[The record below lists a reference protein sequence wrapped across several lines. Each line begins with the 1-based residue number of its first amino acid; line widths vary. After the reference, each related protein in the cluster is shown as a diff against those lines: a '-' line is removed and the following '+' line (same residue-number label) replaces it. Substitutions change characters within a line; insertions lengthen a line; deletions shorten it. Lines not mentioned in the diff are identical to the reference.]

1 MKSHRNNR
9 YNYYLLVIYL
19 FSLTGCNFLEE
30 KVYTEYDPNEFL
42 KEQSGIDALLTGAYA
57 RSRIIGYA
65 SRNYTYLMNEF
76 TTDIAFETG
85 GGLERD
91 AKPYIDFTWAV
102 DNGFLSTFWDQMY
115 QAVASANTVLTVADG
130 LSGISEGQ
138 VNTIKG
144 EARFIRAASYYFLY
158 NIFGPT
164 PLIDIPKEATP
175 DEIEAIGKSTPRA
188 AKEAFVKYLVDDLTF
203 AAEHL
208 PTDEN
213 PIGRASKGAALGVL
227 TKLYLYEKDWDN
239 VIASAQK
246 IIDLNYYSLYA
257 DYTKLFA
264 VEGEDNK
271 EYIYRA
277 PCIAQSGYQNN
288 YMPHAFPPNYPIQ
301 SNWVNFGAQFRTY
314 TAFYKTFE
322 ANDLRR
328 KLIIAEYTNQ
338 AGEKVNLLEDESGN
352 PLNNARSFKYWPD
365 PNAVS
370 ENNGNDIVY
379 VRYADIL
386 LSKAEALNEKNG
398 PNTETISL
406 INEVRSRAEASEI
419 KLTDFSSKEELRDF
433 ILAERGREFYSEGLR
448 REDLIRHGKFISG
461 AVARGKDAKPHH
473 VLFPIPQRQMEANAN
488 LVQNEGYA
496 SLN

>member
-1 MKSHRNNR
+1 MRSHKKNW
-9 YNYYLLVIYL
+9 YNYYLLVIFL
-19 FSLTGCNFLEE
+19 FLMTGCNFLEE

-42 KEQSGIDALLTGAYA
+42 KDQSGVDALLTGAYA

-91 AKPYIDFTWAV
+91 AKPYINFTWAV
-102 DNGFLSTFWDQMY
+102 NDGFLNSFWDQMY

-138 VNTIKG
+138 VNRIKG

-158 NIFGPT
+158 NIFGAT
-164 PLIDIPKEATP
+164 PIIDIPKDATP
-175 DEIEAIGKSTPRA
+175 DRIEEIGKSTPRA
-188 AKEAFVKYLVDDLTF
+188 DREVFVKYMVDDLTF
-203 AAEHL
+203 AAEYL
-208 PTDEN
+208 PVDEN
-213 PIGRASKGAALGVL
+213 PIGRASKGAALGIL
-227 TKLYLYEKDWDN
+227 TKLYLHEKDWDN

-246 IIDLNYYSLYA
+246 IIDLQYYSLHA

-264 VEGEDNK
+264 VEGEGNK

-277 PCIAQSGYQNN
+277 PCIAQSGFQNN

-322 ANDLRR
+322 TNDLRR
-328 KLIIAEYTNQ
+328 KLIITEYTDQ
-338 AGEKVNLLEDESGN
+338 SGKLIKLLEDENGN
-352 PLNNARSFKYWPD
+352 PLDNARSFKYWPD

-386 LSKAEALNEKNG
+386 LSMAEALNEKTG
-398 PNTETISL
+398 PSIENISL
-406 INEVRSRAEASEI
+406 INEVRLRAKASGVRT
-419 KLTDFSSKEELRDF
+419 TDFSSKEELRDF
-433 ILAERGREFYSEGLR
+433 ILAERGCEFFSEGLR